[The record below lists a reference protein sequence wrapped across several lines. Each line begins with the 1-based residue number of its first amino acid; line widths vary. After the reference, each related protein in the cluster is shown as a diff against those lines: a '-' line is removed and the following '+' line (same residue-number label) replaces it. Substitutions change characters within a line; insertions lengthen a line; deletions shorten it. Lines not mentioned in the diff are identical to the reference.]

1 MKRFLL
7 RLGVFA
13 SLVVLGYVAALVVIV
28 FLNRRALP
36 NCRLEKPTDS
46 IIIGDSHPMWSI
58 DDTNIPGLRNIALN
72 AEGYKYSYLKLKHLL
87 ATEKGIKKIYIGY
100 SHHNLAGYYDE
111 YISGPTFA
119 SFIERYLAILETR
132 DYFELAAKN
141 PRKVL
146 DFTQRIL
153 QRGWRPA
160 LNRRCQIYGTFPG
173 QPMTAKFDFE
183 RMEKRIREQYYSSDG
198 EVAPPST
205 TNIEYLKKLIAL
217 SREHGLEIVMLKT
230 PQHEAYEARIPAAYH
245 QRYASFLTENG
256 LKAYGFEDL
265 KLTDAEVL
273 PDGDHLNLDGALAT
287 TRRFQQY
294 HESAK

>member
-13 SLVVLGYVAALVVIV
+13 FLVAFGYVAALVVIV

-36 NCRLEKPTDS
+36 NCRLEKPVDS
-46 IIIGDSHPMWSI
+46 IIIGDSHPMWAI
-58 DDTNIPGLRNIALN
+58 DDTDIAGLRNIALN
-72 AEGYKYSYLKLKHLL
+72 AEGYKYSYQKLKHLL

-119 SFIERYLAILETR
+119 NFIERYLAILDPG
-132 DYFELAAKN
+132 DYLQLAAEN
-141 PRKVL
+141 PSNVL

-160 LNRRCQIYGTFPG
+160 LNRRCQIYGSFPG
-173 QPMTAKFDFE
+173 QPMTAKFNLAS
-183 RMEKRIREQYYSSDG
+183 MEKRIREQYYLNGD
-198 EVAPPST
+198 VAPPSAA
-205 TNIEYLKKLIAL
+205 NIEYLRKLVEL
-217 SREHGLEIVMLKT
+217 SRQHGLEIVMLKT
-230 PQHEAYEARIPAAYH
+230 PQHKTYEARIPEAYH
-245 QRYASFLTENG
+245 RRYASFLQENG

-265 KLTDAEVL
+265 EVTDAEVL
-273 PDGDHLNLDGALAT
+273 PDGDHLNLEGALAT
-287 TRRFQQY
+287 TRRFKQY